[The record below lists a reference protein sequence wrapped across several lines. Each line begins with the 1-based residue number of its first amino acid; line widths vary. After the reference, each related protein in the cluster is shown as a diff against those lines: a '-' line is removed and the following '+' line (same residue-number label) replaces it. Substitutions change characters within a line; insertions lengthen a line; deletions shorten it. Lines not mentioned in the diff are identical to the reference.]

1 MPSIKVKF
9 IGLNHLTD
17 QIGKNEF
24 DVKLDGNTFGDM
36 LRYLEQIFGPP
47 FRKAILNG
55 EGEVDHTIQV
65 VKNEEEWLARDG
77 FDYRLHD
84 GDELFFFMMIAGG

>member
-9 IGLNHLTD
+9 IGLNHLTE
-17 QIGKNEF
+17 QIGRNEL

-36 LRYLEQIFGPP
+36 LRHLEQTLGLP
-47 FRKAILNG
+47 FREAILNSD
-55 EGEVDHTIQV
+55 GEVDHTIQV
-65 VKNEEEWLARDG
+65 VKNEEEWLERDG
-77 FDYRLHD
+77 FDYHLHD